1 MAPVDVVFG
10 RYHVTQPDLLFIS
23 RERLG
28 IIVGGK
34 VHGAP
39 DLIIEILSPGTRDHD
54 LGWKK
59 TLYAREGIRDYWIG
73 DPLHSRLIWLR
84 RECCPQRGRSPELPA
99 LPRDH
104 HRHRAA
110 LRLIA
115 RHPLL
120 ARSSA
125 TTTINSAPTPTT
137 ASVTG

>member
-73 DPLHSRLIWLR
+73 DPLAKTV
-84 RECCPQRGRSPELPA
+84 LPLTLGSSGYA
-99 LPRDH
+99 ESAASA
-104 HRHRAA
+104 RA
-110 LRLIA
+110 I
-115 RHPLL
+115 
-120 ARSSA
+120 S
-125 TTTINSAPTPTT
+125 
-137 ASVTG
+137 